1 MNKALLSGL
10 LGGLVVAL
18 ALSRPSHAEGPP
30 KAVPIVVGAKP
41 RVHAIV
47 VGVSDYSDKQIK
59 ARPRAEKDA
68 NDLAKLLAD
77 KAYLGADV
85 KLLLGKPGGGA
96 EKATRA
102 NLLKALK
109 TVVEDA
115 RPDDRV
121 VFAFVGQGGPI
132 GDSGDRRCYFLADST
147 FKGREKDAVAA
158 EEIEEALK
166 KLKAKNLAVF
176 LDVDFT
182 GFEADKAVAAPEPT
196 LGKAPYK
203 EFLGDDGSEDH
214 LAKPGRIAFL
224 ATNGLTRS
232 LDLKDNG
239 IFMAVLLEAL
249 KGKADTQGY
258 EADGLVTV
266 DEVAKYMNKRLPE
279 LAREKGETQKQK
291 EQEHFVIAGPLTH
304 FVLTK
309 NPEAYALAQKR
320 IEKFDAMVRDKKLT
334 DATQIEEGTAFL
346 GADAATE
353 EAAGTPQALPAVR
366 RWQVDR
372 EGTRRETRRRHG
384 VDEAA
389 SE

>member
-115 RPDDRV
+115 RPDDLV
-121 VFAFVGQGGPI
+121 VFAFVGEGGPI

-147 FKGREKDAVAA
+147 FKGRDKDAVAA

-166 KLKAKNLAVF
+166 KLKAKNLASSS
-176 LDVDFT
+176 T
-182 GFEADKAVAAPEPT
+182 SISPASRPIRPVAAPEPT

-203 EFLGDDGSEDH
+203 EFLGDDG
-214 LAKPGRIAFL
+214 
-224 ATNGLTRS
+224 TRRPP
-232 LDLKDNG
+232 
-239 IFMAVLLEAL
+239 AEARPH
-249 KGKADTQGY
+249 
-258 EADGLVTV
+258 
-266 DEVAKYMNKRLPE
+266 RLPGDQRPDA
-279 LAREKGETQKQK
+279 LARPEGPRPV
-291 EQEHFVIAGPLTH
+291 HDGPAGGAQGQGRQARA
-304 FVLTK
+304 TK
-309 NPEAYALAQKR
+309 PTAWSPSMR
-320 IEKFDAMVRDKKLT
+320 WP
-334 DATQIEEGTAFL
+334 AT
-346 GADAATE
+346 
-353 EAAGTPQALPAVR
+353 
-366 RWQVDR
+366 
-372 EGTRRETRRRHG
+372 
-384 VDEAA
+384 
-389 SE
+389 